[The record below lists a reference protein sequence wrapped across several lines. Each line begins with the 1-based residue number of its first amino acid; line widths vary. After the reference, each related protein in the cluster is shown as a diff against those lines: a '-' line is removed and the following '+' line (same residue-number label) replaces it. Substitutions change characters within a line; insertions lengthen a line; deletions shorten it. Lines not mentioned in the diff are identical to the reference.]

1 MLKYEKLIA
10 RIIDFFHEAF
20 THNNKFLGLTPY
32 PFCSNMRAMIT
43 RITKGCDTMERS
55 ELESYLKSVHF
66 ELDRE
71 KVLKEY
77 KPSVIILDEEEV
89 YLFSKGFDINDSP
102 IEENISISQQPYHS
116 EIPLH
121 MHDYMEMMFVYR
133 GSCTVTVK
141 GKKVVLNKG
150 ELLLINKETPH
161 RVGATTKQDIIIN
174 IIMKQD
180 YLSPSFLRR
189 LSQKS
194 IISQFMIES
203 LVSKRQQNHYLIFQP
218 GEQTKILEV
227 MENLMCEFFD
237 PDFCSE
243 EIIDSYMVVLF
254 STLLRYN
261 NNPTRYELSN
271 HHTEASLVKFLR
283 YIEEHYRDCSLVDM
297 GQTFG
302 FHPSYL
308 STLLK
313 KGTGKSFKELLQ
325 IQRLNQAAL
334 FLSHSDL
341 PIPQIAEEVG
351 YSSVTFFYKKF
362 KELFHET
369 PYSYKEKH
377 RYDKTI
383 Q

>member
-1 MLKYEKLIA
+1 
-10 RIIDFFHEAF
+10 
-20 THNNKFLGLTPY
+20 
-32 PFCSNMRAMIT
+32 
-43 RITKGCDTMERS
+43 MERL

-66 ELDRE
+66 EVDEE

-77 KPSVIILDEEEV
+77 KPSIMTVDGEEV
-89 YLFSKGFDINDSP
+89 FLFSKGFDINDSL

-116 EIPLH
+116 VIPLH
-121 MHDYMEMMFVYR
+121 MHDYIEMMFVYR

-141 GKKVVLNKG
+141 GKKMVLKKG
-150 ELLLINKETPH
+150 ELLFINKETPH
-161 RVGATTKQDIIIN
+161 SVDATTKKDIVIN
-174 IIMKQD
+174 MIMKQD

-203 LVSKRQQNHYLIFQP
+203 LVSKRKQNHCLIFRP
-218 GEQTKILEV
+218 GEQTKIIEV
-227 MENLMCEFFD
+227 MENMMCEFFD
-237 PDFCSE
+237 RDFCSE
-243 EIIDSYMVVLF
+243 EIIDSYMIVLF

-261 NNPTRYELSN
+261 NYPTRNEFSN
-271 HHTEASLVKFLR
+271 NHKDASLLEFLS
-283 YIEEHYRDCSLVDM
+283 YIEEHFRDCSLVDM

-369 PYSYKEKH
+369 PYSYKENH

>member
-1 MLKYEKLIA
+1 
-10 RIIDFFHEAF
+10 
-20 THNNKFLGLTPY
+20 
-32 PFCSNMRAMIT
+32 MIT
-43 RITKGCDTMERS
+43 RIEKGCEAMERL

-66 ELDRE
+66 EVDEE

-77 KPSVIILDEEEV
+77 KPSIMTVDGEEV
-89 YLFSKGFDINDSP
+89 FLFSKGFDIKDSP

-116 EIPLH
+116 VIPLH
-121 MHDYMEMMFVYR
+121 MHDYIEMMFVYR

-141 GKKVVLNKG
+141 GKKMVLKKG
-150 ELLLINKETPH
+150 ELILINKETPH
-161 RVGATTKQDIIIN
+161 SVDATTKKDIIIN
-174 IIMKQD
+174 MIMKQD

-194 IISQFMIES
+194 IISQFMIDS
-203 LVSKRQQNHYLIFQP
+203 LVSKRKQNHFLIFRA
-218 GEQTKILEV
+218 GDHTKIIEI
-227 MENLMCEFFD
+227 MENIMCEFFD
-237 PDFCSE
+237 RDFCSE
-243 EIIDSYMVVLF
+243 EIIDSYLIVLF

-261 NNPTRYELSN
+261 NAPTTYEVSN
-271 HHTEASLVKFLR
+271 DASLLDFLR
-283 YIEEHYRDCSLVDM
+283 YIEEHYKDCSLVDM

-334 FLSHSDL
+334 FLSQSDL

-369 PYSYKEKH
+369 PYRYKEKH
-377 RYDKTI
+377 RYDETIVEDFLTKTSPLLD
-383 Q
+383 

>member
-1 MLKYEKLIA
+1 MKQL
-10 RIIDFFHEAF
+10 
-20 THNNKFLGLTPY
+20 LGLTPGLFY
-32 PFCSNMRAMIT
+32 IKMREMIT
-43 RITKGCDTMERS
+43 RIEKGCDTMERS
-55 ELESYLKSVHF
+55 ELESFLKSVHF
-66 ELDRE
+66 EIDKE
-71 KVLKEY
+71 KVVKEY
-77 KPSVIILDEEEV
+77 QPSIVTVDGEEV
-89 YLFSKGFDINDSP
+89 FLFSKGFDINDSP
-102 IEENISISQQPYHS
+102 IAENISISQQPYHS
-116 EIPLH
+116 VIPLH
-121 MHDYMEMMFVYR
+121 MHDYIEMMFVYR

-141 GKKVVLNKG
+141 GNKVVLEKG
-150 ELLLINKETPH
+150 ELIFINKETPH
-161 RVGATTKQDIIIN
+161 SVDATTKKDLIIN

-203 LVSKRQQNHYLIFQP
+203 LVSTRKQNHFLIFRP
-218 GEQTKILEV
+218 DEKTKIIEI
-227 MENLMCEFFD
+227 MENMMCEFFD
-237 PDFCSE
+237 RDFCSE
-243 EIIDSYMVVLF
+243 EIIDSYMIVLF
-254 STLLRYN
+254 STLLRYHN
-261 NNPTRYELSN
+261 DPTTYERSN
-271 HHTEASLVKFLR
+271 DSSLLEFLR
-283 YIEEHYRDCSLVDM
+283 YIEEHYQDCSLVDM
-297 GQTFG
+297 GQRFG

-362 KELFHET
+362 KELFQET

-377 RYDKTI
+377 RYDKTT

>member
-1 MLKYEKLIA
+1 
-10 RIIDFFHEAF
+10 
-20 THNNKFLGLTPY
+20 
-32 PFCSNMRAMIT
+32 
-43 RITKGCDTMERS
+43 MERL

-66 ELDRE
+66 KIDKE

-77 KPSVIILDEEEV
+77 KPTIETVDEEEV
-89 YLFSKGFDINDSP
+89 FLFSKGFDINDSP
-102 IEENISISQQPYHS
+102 IEASISISQQPFQS
-116 EIPLH
+116 VIPLH
-121 MHDYMEMMFVYR
+121 MHDYIEMMFVYR
-133 GSCTVTVK
+133 GSCTVRIK
-141 GKKVVLNKG
+141 GKKVDLKEG
-150 ELLLINKETPH
+150 ELILINKETPH
-161 RVGATTKQDIIIN
+161 SVGATTKEDIVIN
-174 IIMKQD
+174 MIMKQD

-194 IISQFMIES
+194 IISQFMIDS
-203 LVSKRQQNHYLIFQP
+203 LVSKRKQNHYLIFRV
-218 GEQTKILEV
+218 GKHTKIIEI
-227 MENLMCEFFD
+227 MENIMCEFFD
-237 PDFCSE
+237 GDFCSE
-243 EIIDSYMVVLF
+243 EIIDSYLIVLF

-261 NNPTRYELSN
+261 NAPTTYQVSN
-271 HHTEASLVKFLR
+271 DASLLEFLS
-283 YIEEHYRDCSLVDM
+283 YMEEHYKDCSLVKM

-362 KELFHET
+362 NELFQQT
-369 PYSYKEKH
+369 PYSYRQGH
-377 RYDKTI
+377 GDRN
-383 Q
+383 